1 MRALQFLLDFL
12 KQFPP
17 PRIGH
22 NHLHAA
28 VVDQL
33 IALRYV
39 FIRATRNRVGQ
50 FLVVARIPEQTA
62 IVFGDVRRIVDIDL
76 PVLQHFL
83 HAHGPLAIGGAGI
96 EPARRFGNEN
106 DHETFFS
113 QAAIAVAAPRGLNDR
128 LQRRQRAIHPRK
140 IQVDACFDALCGDHA
155 AGKARAK
162 PFPNAIDL
170 RAAVFGAQVRREKE
184 GLLLRAKLL
193 EPPKQ
198 AFRVL
203 AQIDDAANAI
213 QLRHFFGNRF

>member
-50 FLVVARIPEQTA
+50 FLIVARVPEQTA
-62 IVFGDVRRIVDIDL
+62 IVFGDVFRIVDIDL

-83 HAHGPLAIGGAGI
+83 YAHGSLPISSAGI
-96 EPARRFGNEN
+96 EPARRFRNEH
-106 DHETFFS
+106 DHEAAFG
-113 QAAIAVAAPRGLNDR
+113 QAAVAVAASRGLNDR
-128 LQRRQRAIHPRK
+128 LQRRQRAIHPRE
-140 IQVDACFDALCGDHA
+140 IQIDARFDTLCGDHT
-155 AGKARAK
+155 AGKARTK
-162 PFPNAIDL
+162 PFPNTIDL
-170 RAAVFGAQVRREKE
+170 RAAVFGAQIRREKE
-184 GLLLRAKLL
+184 DLVFRAKPL
-193 EPPKQ
+193 EVPE
-198 AFRVL
+198 
-203 AQIDDAANAI
+203 
-213 QLRHFFGNRF
+213 